1 MLTVSVIIPTFNR
14 CTPLKNAIE
23 SVLAQTFHNLE
34 IIVINDGS
42 TDQTSKYL
50 STLEESRFRY
60 FEFETN
66 RGGNYAR
73 NEGIKH
79 ANGAY
84 IAFLDDDDYW
94 EPTKLEEQIHLIQ
107 EHNVD
112 LCYTGFNLYTHNKK
126 FIKYAFHPPRYV
138 NIYKSIMNDNFLG
151 STSSVL
157 VKKKLVEEAGCF
169 DHNLPAL
176 QDYDL
181 FIRLIKH
188 GCKIKGINKP
198 LVKYYIVDVNRSI
211 SCSFKNYKAAAN
223 YLCNKYRDDQFS
235 NLLKRRLK
243 IIEIK
248 RLFKSKPFL
257 FDSVRFYSKQ
267 LFNLLFNKK
276 SIN

>member
-1 MLTVSVIIPTFNR
+1 MITVSVIIPTFNR

-23 SVLAQTFHNLE
+23 SVFAQTFQNFE
-34 IIVINDGS
+34 IIVVNDGS

-126 FIKYAFHPPRYV
+126 FIKYVFNRPRYESL
-138 NIYKSIMNDNFLG
+138 YKSIMDDNFFG
-151 STSSVL
+151 GTSSIL

-181 FIRLIKH
+181 FIRLIKKD
-188 GCKIKGINKP
+188 CKIKGIDKP
-198 LVKYYIVDVNRSI
+198 LVKYYIVDVTRSI
-211 SCSFKNYKAAAN
+211 SCSFKHYKAAAI
-223 YLCNKYRDDQFS
+223 YLFNKYRDAQYS
-235 NLLKRRLK
+235 SLLKRRLK

-248 RLFKSKPFL
+248 RVFKSRPFL
-257 FDSVRFYSKQ
+257 YDSVRFYSNQ
-267 LFNLLFNKK
+267 LFHSLLNKK
-276 SIN
+276 SIY

>member
-14 CTPLKNAIE
+14 CSPLKNAIE
-23 SVLAQTFHNLE
+23 SVLAQTFQDFE
-34 IIVINDGS
+34 IIVVNDGS

-50 STLEESRFRY
+50 STLKDRRFRY
-60 FEFETN
+60 IEFETN
-66 RGGNYAR
+66 RGGSFAR
-73 NEGIKH
+73 NEGIKQ
-79 ANGAY
+79 AKGEY

-94 EPTKLEEQIHLIQ
+94 ESTKLEEQIHLIQ
-107 EHNVD
+107 EQNVD
-112 LCYTGFNLYTHNKK
+112 LCYTGLNLYTYNNK
-126 FIKYAFHPPRYV
+126 FIKYAFHRPRYV
-138 NIYKSIMNDNFLG
+138 NLYRSIMNDNFFG
-151 STSSVL
+151 GTSSIL

-188 GCKIKGINKP
+188 GCTIKGINKP

-211 SCSFKNYKAAAN
+211 SCSFKNYKTAAK
-223 YLCNKYRDDQFS
+223 YLYNKYRNAQYS

-257 FDSVRFYSKQ
+257 YDSVKFYSKQ
-267 LFNLLFNKK
+267 LFNLLFNK
-276 SIN
+276 NL